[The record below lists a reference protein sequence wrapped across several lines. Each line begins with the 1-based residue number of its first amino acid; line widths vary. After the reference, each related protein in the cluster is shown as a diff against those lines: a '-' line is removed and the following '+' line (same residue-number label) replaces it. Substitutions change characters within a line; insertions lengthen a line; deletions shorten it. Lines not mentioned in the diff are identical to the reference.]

1 MIREHVYPELEGA
14 LLNALKVI
22 KAHPISTS
30 LSNRSLMVLI
40 KEMLIKERE
49 KSALLEKKL
58 NEIEKK
64 LKKRNSTK

>member
-1 MIREHVYPELEGA
+1 
-14 LLNALKVI
+14 LNDFDVVQ
-22 KAHPISTS
+22 
-30 LSNRSLMVLI
+30 RDEFDLI